1 MAGTSFHTSVN
12 LRGYRF
18 EDFTL
23 TVALN
28 SAITAT
34 DVGKALTWDTAA
46 ANRMKLA
53 GDGDVVIARLDVFE
67 DRTNAGEGKVGTAE
81 FKFANRLPI
90 KSGETVN
97 VGDTAVGAGGGEVK
111 TRKVSNVATPDYTQN
126 YVAQIDGTYAIV
138 VKL

>member
-1 MAGTSFHTSVN
+1 MAGTAFHTTVN

-28 SAITAT
+28 TTITKD
-34 DVGKALTWDTAA
+34 DVGKALSWDTAA

-53 GDGDVVIARLDVFE
+53 ADGDPIAARLDVFE
-67 DRTNAGEGKVGTAE
+67 DRTNVGEGKVGTAE
-81 FKFANRLPI
+81 FKFSSRLPI
-90 KSGETVN
+90 KSGQTVV
-97 VGDTAVGAGGGEVK
+97 VGDTAVGAGGGEIK
-111 TRKVSNVATPDYTQN
+111 AAGIKDYDNN
-126 YVAQIDGTYAIV
+126 YVAAIDGTYAIV

>member
-1 MAGTSFHTSVN
+1 MSQFHTTVS

-28 SAITAT
+28 SAITAA
-34 DVGKALTWDTAA
+34 DVGKALTWDSAA

-53 GDGDVVIARLDVFE
+53 GDGDLVIARLDTFE
-67 DRTNAGEGKVGTAE
+67 DRKVEGIKVGTAE
-81 FKFANRLPI
+81 FKFAGLLPI

-97 VGDTAVGAGGGEVK
+97 VGDTVVGAGNGEVK

-126 YVAQIDGTYAIV
+126 YVAAIEGSKAV
-138 VKL
+138 VVRL